1 MNWGG
6 FAGGFAQGLNNGIQM
21 GKTVRD
27 LIREGRVNDL
37 REKGMAEAEAQRA
50 KSVQDMVKDNG
61 APGASDAPK
70 PAPQGQSSAPA
81 TTPEDTGVVAT
92 PVRPQT
98 DVVAVDLPPITRPGV
113 GASSEGNQGEAE
125 AAAAAAA
132 KLQPAKPASAPQS
145 PAPAPAN
152 AEAPTA
158 SITPSQAAAATPQA
172 VASEGIVKKPSGR
185 YTVNGESFETREQA
199 VAAAEKAA
207 PSATDL
213 FMKNAVPR
221 ISEQYLANGDPEKAK
236 AWADY
241 AESHNG
247 KRAMREWAAAYT
259 SPDFD
264 TALTRFG
271 KYYTDHIN
279 DGVDYTGHEL
289 ITKSDGTQVG
299 IVTLKDKATGKEQK
313 MEMTREAIL
322 QLGSANNPQKLF
334 EQEVAKQR
342 EAEKLK
348 MEFKLKQQQRKQ
360 EMADK
365 KDLEA
370 HKQGLIAERE
380 RSKDINADD
389 RESKKLSA
397 KIDTQVEAL
406 RDAGYSDD
414 DIKRMMPALVGAGDH
429 KKTTDPTERR
439 ALISSDLLKNDP
451 KFARM
456 TPEEQAKRV
465 DDAMKVIYGDEKPPA
480 AAPGATDPSQAAGP
494 IYRNNQ
500 TGERFRMINGQKVP
514 VDPVPAPAPAAGPA
528 GGVPKRGGATGGW

>member
-6 FAGGFAQGLNNGIQM
+6 FAGGFAQGLNNGVQM

-27 LIREGRVNDL
+27 LIRDGRIQEL

-50 KSVQDMVKDNG
+50 KSVQDMIKDNG

-70 PAPQGQSSAPA
+70 PATQGPSAAPA
-81 TTPEDTGVVAT
+81 PEDTGVVAT

-98 DVVAVDLPPITRPGV
+98 EVVAVDLPPITRPGV

-125 AAAAAAA
+125 AAAAAAQR
-132 KLQPAKPASAPQS
+132 QPAAPSVSTQT
-145 PAPAPAN
+145 PAPVQP
-152 AEAPTA
+152 ESPTA

-185 YTVNGESFETREQA
+185 YTVNGESFDTREQA
-199 VAAAEKAA
+199 MAAAERSA

-213 FMKNAVPR
+213 FMKNAVPK
-221 ISEQYLANGDPEKAK
+221 IAEQYLANGDPEKAK

-247 KRAMREWAAAYT
+247 KRAMKDWASAYT

-279 DGVDYTGHEL
+279 DGVDYVSHE
-289 ITKSDGTQVG
+289 IINKSDGTQVG

-342 EAEKLK
+342 EADKLK
-348 MEFKLKQQQRKQ
+348 MDFKLKQQQRKQ

-365 KDLEA
+365 KDLET
-370 HKQGLIAERE
+370 HKQALISERE
-380 RSKDINADD
+380 RAKGAEADD

-397 KIDTQVEAL
+397 RIDTQVEAL

-465 DDAMKVIYGDEKPPA
+465 DDAMKVIYRDESPA
-480 AAPGATDPSQAAGP
+480 ASPAQATPGAANPSQAAGP

-514 VDPVPAPAPAAGPA
+514 VDSPTQAPAPAAGPA
-528 GGVPKRGGATGGW
+528 AGVPKRGGATGAW